1 MDKKSALKLV
11 LKDKDRKSLPI
22 LIRELIHCGLIEKEP
37 PFYYFTS
44 LLYKKNA
51 PDYRNFIGHKAVDDI
66 SKEYF
71 NVGNIDELENKLTF
85 ERILSENNVYTP
97 KIFAYNNNRTLFLKN
112 TKLVIDSVEKL
123 VSVINSLINESS
135 TDSVFI
141 KPLDGIGGANSF
153 KFALEQT
160 ISSKMKKLFNL
171 LDKQSFIFQETI
183 EQHKEVNKIYNKS
196 INTVRVHTFFN
207 STNNQVELLSALMR
221 FGSHGSEVDNGSSG
235 GFFIPVEMK
244 TWRTKGRGL
253 SYLKSGGKAYH
264 NHPDS
269 NVKLD
274 NWSIPYGKQIEYEVI
289 KAAKLFNKE
298 FIGWDVAITPYG
310 PTIIEGN
317 QNPHLIMLQ
326 MACGGIKNHP
336 IYKEIFNDYI

>member
-22 LIRELIHCGLIEKEP
+22 LVKELIHCGLIEKEL

-44 LLYKKNA
+44 LLYKKSA

-85 ERILSENNVYTP
+85 GKILSKNDIHTP
-97 KIFAYNNNRTLFLKN
+97 KILAYNKNRTLFLRN
-112 TKLVIDSVEKL
+112 IKLDIDSIEEL
-123 VSVINSLINESS
+123 VSVVNSLINESS
-135 TDSVFI
+135 TKSIFI
-141 KPLDGIGGANSF
+141 KPVDGIGGANSF
-153 KFALEQT
+153 KFTLEQT

-183 EQHKEVNKIYNKS
+183 EQDEEVNKIYSKS
-196 INTVRVHTFFN
+196 INTVRVHTFYD
-207 STNNQVELLSALMR
+207 STSNRVEILSALMR

-244 TWRTKGRGL
+244 TWSTKGLGL
-253 SYLKSGGKAYH
+253 SYLKSGGKAYSA
-264 NHPDS
+264 HPDS

-274 NWSIPYGKQIEYEVI
+274 NWSIPYGKQIEDEVI

-298 FIGWDVAITPYG
+298 FIGWDVAVTSSG
-310 PTIIEGN
+310 PMIIEGN

-326 MACGGIKNHP
+326 MACGGIRNHDR
-336 IYKEIFNDYI
+336 YKEIFKEYI